1 VAELVPQSH
10 TNSENHQAGALS
22 TTISHQMARRL
33 LFLPDHARNMG
44 IHLMG
49 GKGSGKSRL
58 MGRLI
63 AWHDF
68 LRGVPLVII
77 DPYGATIDNFLDKL
91 TRLPAAHQQHLWS
104 RVIYVDMSG
113 GSGSVIPFPLYYRLG
128 DESLYQMSQRYLDVV
143 RKADPWLATA
153 SIEGWN
159 PLWWIGTNAGMI
171 LSALDFQITEAEHL
185 LRYPK
190 SWSQHFTHA
199 MERHP
204 EVRPAVEFFTQRYA
218 RWKEE
223 MQARRSASFLNKISI
238 FTLDPTMK
246 AMFGASCPGIDWERV
261 VSEGCAVL
269 LDFRHDIDIELRRFK
284 MLWAFTYFLDFI
296 KHRGAGRHRPVSLI
310 IDELSALYNFHSLA
324 LDIFAADLDE
334 LINVIARNH
343 MVWLTLAHQELFQ
356 LNERAQKSLMTMGTQ
371 IFGSSADIDGALTL
385 ARQFFRYDPDWIKRC
400 EPVYASYHGFSQII
414 DYRTVDFTVEEQ
426 ALLTSY
432 RVKDQGR
439 FHFLVRPAFTE
450 GEAARTVVPMT
461 IQNLDRGEWV
471 NEELVGKA
479 REILSRR
486 QGRRVGDVLDEI
498 EGRLKRKSI
507 SPLSTRSR
515 QGTMVRDEESDH
527 IPGEVE
533 AEGIV
538 LREPKQTTATDT
550 SAGETPGV

>member
-1 VAELVPQSH
+1 MDELILQSDAH
-10 TNSENHQAGALS
+10 PESRPAGALNS
-22 TTISHQMARRL
+22 GISPQLARRL
-33 LFLPDHARNMG
+33 LFLPDGARNMG

-58 MGRLI
+58 LGRVI
-63 AWHDF
+63 AWLDF
-68 LRGVPLVII
+68 LRGVPMVVL
-77 DPYGATIDNFLDKL
+77 DPYGPTIDNFLDKL
-91 TRLPAAHQQHLWS
+91 TRLPGAYQQQLWS

-113 GSGSVIPFPLYYRLG
+113 GSGSVVPFPLYKRLG
-128 DESLYQMSQRYLDVV
+128 DESLYEMSQRYLDVV
-143 RKADPWLATA
+143 RKVDPWLATA

-159 PLWWIGTNAGMI
+159 PLWWIGTNSGML
-171 LSALDFQITEAEHL
+171 LSALGFQITEAQHL

-190 SWSQHFTHA
+190 SWSRHFTRA
-199 MERHP
+199 MESHP
-204 EVRPAVEFFTQRYA
+204 EVRPAVEFFSGSFA

-246 AMFGASCPGIDWERV
+246 AMFGAGRPGIDWDRV
-261 VSEGCAVL
+261 VREGCAVL

-356 LNERAQKSLMTMGTQ
+356 LDERAQKSLMTMGTQ

-385 ARQFFRYDPDWIKRC
+385 ARQFFRYDPDRVKRY

-439 FHFLVRPAFTE
+439 FHFLVRPAFSE

-461 IQNLDRGEWV
+461 IENLDRGEWV

-486 QGRRVGDVLDEI
+486 QGRRVSEVLDEI

-507 SPLSTRSR
+507 SPLSSRSR
-515 QGTMVRDEESDH
+515 QGTMVRDGQSDH
-527 IPGEVE
+527 ISGEVE

-538 LREPKQTTATDT
+538 LREPKQTTATD
-550 SAGETPGV
+550 AGEGGTPGV